1 MPKGKTFLG
10 KIISRVGSF
19 IRSFLNRIDP
29 ETKRLAELA
38 IALTNGVKTFIDSPV
53 GEFTLEGLKALIP
66 GNLDDKAIN
75 WLNTFVDTKLPDI
88 IIRLKLIKEVAE
100 ISDPVEKAIRV
111 INFMKTVDPSERTG
125 FIINLS
131 GAILE
136 ALEDGK
142 ITAAEAVV
150 ILQIIYHNKKE

>member
-1 MPKGKTFLG
+1 MTKGKTFLG
-10 KIISRVGSF
+10 KIIKSVGSF
-19 IRSFLNRIDP
+19 IKNFLNKIDP

-38 IALTNGVKTFIDSPV
+38 ITITNGVKSFIDSPV
-53 GEFTLEGLKALIP
+53 GEFTIEGLKALIP

-75 WLNTFVDTKLPDI
+75 WLNSFVETKLPDI
-88 IIRLKLIKEVAE
+88 IVRLKLIKEVAE
-100 ISDPVEKAIRV
+100 IADPVEKAIYV
-111 INFMKTVDPSERTG
+111 INFMKTVDSSERTG

-136 ALEDGK
+136 AAKDGE
-142 ITAAEAVV
+142 ITTAEAIV